1 MSVVILVLA
10 NAIVALSAFILVK
23 AFFPERKR
31 VDSFLLGFL
40 FFWAQIILVE
50 TVLGTIGKFYLYPIV
65 LVHCAILLSLA
76 VFAPRVKTRPV
87 EFDFAFLLRDKLL
100 LFVTSVFLGFFMPLF
115 FINLVNPPFY
125 VDSQTYHLAFPAL
138 WIKQG
143 NLVNPLVIWG
153 TPRGVPAFSA
163 ITYYPINAQLFFAWL
178 MLPLKNAFLAD
189 VAEAPFYLVGIL
201 AIYSILRKYGLKRE
215 TALFCGFLWALIP
228 NILRQMRYGSL
239 IDVICAA
246 TLLLVLNELLI
257 FKEEL
262 NLKNALILGIGLGVF
277 IGTKILN
284 VVWAAAFLP
293 LFIYCLG
300 NNYRHTGAKRL
311 TAATGIIIVL
321 TILFGGYIYVK
332 NFVHTGNPVYPI
344 AIHLFGRQLFGGLG
358 DSAAYGR
365 VLKATV
371 RFPDILWKEGLGGQ
385 FLLFVLPG
393 TFIPWAFFRCIKEK
407 ARPAGEYLSLFAAP
421 LLMALLYFTV
431 IKVGWVRYLFP
442 WLGIGI
448 IAIVI
453 FLSKF
458 AWGEKYL
465 YGAGVIAVIA
475 SITKFANGPVLA
487 VSLIL
492 TLLVFVLGLLAVKK
506 GLSTKIVFNFKISAI
521 IALTAVVLSS
531 WLNMDY
537 DKNEF
542 ARYTATLSKKEA
554 NQRDLVFGWQWLNAN
569 TGNGKRIALVG
580 RPEIYPLLGTRL
592 KNEVFCVPVNA
603 RSFDAYAPTDGFYRK
618 EKDFGVWLKNLKK
631 MGANYIF
638 IAWPGEDDSESDDIS
653 VFPVEDNWCRDNPGY
668 FKPVFFNSLVRVYSF
683 VDKGGDNG

>member
-1 MSVVILVLA
+1 MIILLLA

-23 AFFPERKR
+23 VFFPERKG

-40 FFWAQIILVE
+40 FLWAQIILVE

-65 LVHCAILLSLA
+65 LAHCAILLFLA
-76 VFAPRVKTRPV
+76 VFASRVKTRPV

-100 LFVTSVFLGFFMPLF
+100 LFVIAVFLGFFMPLF

-163 ITYYPINAQLFFAWL
+163 VTYYPINAQLFFAWL
-178 MLPLKNAFLAD
+178 ILPLKNAFLAD
-189 VAEAPFYLVGIL
+189 LGEAPFYLVGIL
-201 AIYSILRKYGLKRE
+201 AIYSILRKYGLRRE
-215 TALFCGFLWALIP
+215 AALFCGFLWVLIP
-228 NILRQMRYGSL
+228 NLLRQMLYGSM

-293 LFIYCLG
+293 LFLYCLG
-300 NNYRHTGAKRL
+300 KNYRRTGAKNS
-311 TAATGIIIVL
+311 AAAIGIIIIF
-321 TILFGGYIYVK
+321 TILFGGYIYIK

-344 AIHLFGRQLFGGLG
+344 TINLFGRCMFHGLA

-365 VLKATV
+365 VLGATV

-393 TFIPWAFFRCIKEK
+393 TFIPWLFFRSIKGK
-407 ARPAGEYLSLFAAP
+407 AKPMGEYLSLFVAP
-421 LLMALLYFTV
+421 ALMALFYFAV
-431 IKVGWVRYLFP
+431 IKIGWVRYLFP

-448 IAIVI
+448 IATVI

-475 SITKFANGPVLA
+475 SITKFANGPLLA

-492 TLLVFVLGLLAVKK
+492 TLLVFVLCLFAEKK

-521 IALTAVVLSS
+521 IVLVTIVLSS

-542 ARYTATLSKKEA
+542 ARYPVTLSKKEA
-554 NQRDLVFGWQWLNAN
+554 NQRGLIFGWQWLNSH
-569 TGNGKRIALVG
+569 TGTGKRIALVG

-603 RSFDAYAPTDGFYRK
+603 KSFDAYAPTDGFYRR
-618 EKDFGVWLKNLKK
+618 EKDFGVWLMNLRK
-631 MGANYIF
+631 MRADYIF
-638 IAWPGEDDSESDDIS
+638 IAWPGEDDSESKDTS
-653 VFPVEDNWCRDNPGY
+653 VFPVEDGWCRHNPGY
-668 FKPVFFNSLVRVYSF
+668 FKTVFFNSLVHIYLF
-683 VDKGGDNG
+683 ADKGGTNG